1 MMVQFFTSIMGASRK
16 EYYLHMLTISFGQEQ
31 AGFLLM
37 LEIIF
42 ERHLWLVKTREKRS
56 NIWVYKFSK

>member
-1 MMVQFFTSIMGASRK
+1 MMVQFFTGTMEASDK
-16 EYYLHMLTISFGQEQ
+16 EYYLHMLTVSFWQEQ
-31 AGFLLM
+31 AGFFLM